1 MHPPGVPYPPAAL
14 SPAAEI
20 RFAKRERKIRLA
32 FVTHQARQ
40 VVTMKKEEKVSERW
54 TLSDIVLRDN
64 NQGITIRHL
73 ARRGVAKRVPGLTYE
88 ESRGVLKVSLEN
100 VIRDAVTYTEHAK
113 RKTVTSFKDLK
124 MLWEPS
130 GCCCFTLRTGS
141 LVMASLVIFFGTC
154 SMLYV
159 TGYLATQDLDSSF
172 HEICKEEEDI
182 QDCITTIKNA
192 SYGIIGT
199 RFMLDFIQVTF
210 SILLIHGVLKNK
222 TRFLVPYMIMVLV
235 GICILMLTALAMMG
249 ILIYEGI
256 WRGVFIVAIIFGV
269 IIFLETYFLLV
280 VRALYLQLKRSKGQA
295 HVILTEDSSSENIK
309 A

>member
-1 MHPPGVPYPPAAL
+1 
-14 SPAAEI
+14 
-20 RFAKRERKIRLA
+20 
-32 FVTHQARQ
+32 
-40 VVTMKKEEKVSERW
+40 
-54 TLSDIVLRDN
+54 
-64 NQGITIRHL
+64 
-73 ARRGVAKRVPGLTYE
+73 
-88 ESRGVLKVSLEN
+88 
-100 VIRDAVTYTEHAK
+100 
-113 RKTVTSFKDLK
+113 
-124 MLWEPS
+124 
-130 GCCCFTLRTGS
+130 
-141 LVMASLVIFFGTC
+141 
-154 SMLYV
+154 MLYV